1 MTDTE
6 QCSNCAQA
14 NDCKTVYEQLGKA
27 AGPSVAGKAIAVF
40 LAPIG
45 IFIVCLVFL
54 DKKLV
59 FSPDIELF
67 RILPITAL
75 AALASLVYVLIVRK
89 IIGRSVVNCKDYDD
103 RNQG

>member
-27 AGPSVAGKAIAVF
+27 TGPSVAGKAIVVF
-40 LAPIG
+40 IAPIG
-45 IFIVCLVFL
+45 IFIVCLVYL
-54 DKKLV
+54 DKK
-59 FSPDIELF
+59 FGYSPDIELL

-89 IIGRSVVNCKDYDD
+89 IIDRHVVKCKEYND

>member
-6 QCSNCAQA
+6 HCSKCAQA
-14 NDCKTVYEQLGKA
+14 HDCKTVYEQLGKA
-27 AGPSVAGKAIAVF
+27 TGPSVAGKAIAVF
-40 LAPIG
+40 LVPIG

-59 FSPDIELF
+59 FGTENGLF
-67 RILPITAL
+67 RVLPITILSAL
-75 AALASLVYVLIVRK
+75 VSLVYVLIARK
-89 IIGRSVVNCKDYDD
+89 IIGRSVIKCKENDN